1 MPRRHIS
8 NKSATSIRLLCSCGL
23 ILAIWGWTLAF
34 IGCVGPPPQQSFPEV
49 KTPEA
54 WSVNWAGATNSL
66 EGPWWKRF
74 KDPELNLLITGAL
87 ATNANLAVL
96 AQRVELAQAEGRLST
111 AGAKPRVGAG
121 TGLRTG
127 RQRTR
132 VTDYQTKSLKP
143 VTASGSMD
151 WEMDWLDKWRAR
163 HTAAQEKVRAT
174 EADLSTGR
182 LLLAAEI
189 ANAWFS
195 IRRHNEDQSII
206 EDSIKHQKAILA
218 IYRDRLQ
225 AGLIDAAVIERQET
239 EIVNLQRERIQV
251 RMLGETAARRLDR
264 LRGLPAGGNR
274 YSTAPLRSGTIIP
287 SLPVR
292 LPTDILRQRPDLA
305 AAEARVRSVFA
316 LERAAYLNLYPSLN
330 LHLSGLTMTGSVTDP
345 FQSWIAEVG
354 PRLEIPIWDPK
365 RIEQLGSEHARAG
378 VVAAEYRALALRAFE
393 EVETAAIQF
402 NRRREQL
409 QLAEEIVRKAGKV
422 RTFTTDK
429 LNAGL
434 VSQLEVLEDERRI
447 LTARRHALTLHT
459 ELLADVVDIFRALGG
474 P

>member
-1 MPRRHIS
+1 M
-8 NKSATSIRLLCSCGL
+8 
-23 ILAIWGWTLAF
+23 LAIWGWTLAS
-34 IGCVGPPPQQSFPEV
+34 IGCVGPPPKQSFPEV

-54 WSVNWAGATNSL
+54 WSVNWASVTNTF
-66 EGPWWKRF
+66 EGPWWARF
-74 KDPELNLLITGAL
+74 KNNELNLLINEAL
-87 ATNANLAVL
+87 AANANLAVL
-96 AQRVELAQAEGRLST
+96 AQRVELAQAEGRLGT
-111 AGAKPRVGAG
+111 AGARPQVNAS
-121 TGLRTG
+121 TGLRAG

-132 VTDYQTKSLKP
+132 VTDFQTKNLKP
-143 VTASGSMD
+143 MTASSSMD
-151 WEMDWLDKWRAR
+151 WEMDWLGKWRAR
-163 HTAAQEKVRAT
+163 HSAAQEKMWAT
-174 EADLSTGR
+174 EADLNAGR

-195 IRRHNEDQSII
+195 MRRYNEDQAII
-206 EDSIKHQKAILA
+206 EDSIKHQNAILT

-239 EIVNLQRERIQV
+239 EIANLQRELIQV
-251 RMLGETAARRLDR
+251 RMLGEIDARRLDR
-264 LRGLPAGGNR
+264 LRGSTTGGSR
-274 YSTAPLRSGTIIP
+274 YSTAQLRSDTIIP
-287 SLPVR
+287 SLPDR

-305 AAEARVRSVFA
+305 AAEARLRAAFA

-330 LHLSGLTMTGSVTDP
+330 LHLSGLTMTGSITDP
-345 FQSWIAEVG
+345 FQSWMAEIG
-354 PRLEIPIWDPK
+354 PQVEIPIWDPK
-365 RIEQLGSEHARAG
+365 RIAQLESEHARAR

-447 LTARRHALTLHT
+447 LTARRQALTLHT

>member
-1 MPRRHIS
+1 VKHLS
-8 NKSATSIRLLCSCGL
+8 NTLAMATLPLCTCGF
-23 ILAIWGWTLAF
+23 ILAVWALAS
-34 IGCVGPPPQQSFPEV
+34 IGCVGPRPQQSFPEV

-54 WSVNWAGATNSL
+54 WSVNWSGVTNAF
-66 EGPWWKRF
+66 EGPWWERF
-74 KDPELNLLITGAL
+74 KDAELNLLITGAL

-96 AQRVELAQAEGRLST
+96 AERVELARAEGRLDT
-111 AGAKPRVGAG
+111 AGSRPRVSAG

-127 RQRTR
+127 RQHTR
-132 VTDYQTKSLKP
+132 VTDYKTESLKP
-143 VTASGSMD
+143 MTASSSMD
-151 WEMDWLDKWRAR
+151 WEMDWLGKWSSR
-163 HTAAQEKVRAT
+163 HTAAQERVLAS
-174 EADLSTGR
+174 EADLNAGR

-195 IRRHNEDQSII
+195 IRRQNEDQVII
-206 EDSIKHQKAILA
+206 EDSIKHQDAILA

-225 AGLIDAAVIERQET
+225 AGLIDAAVSERQEA
-239 EIVNLQRERIQV
+239 EIASLHQELIRV

-274 YSTAPLRSGTIIP
+274 YTTVPLRSSTIVP
-287 SLPVR
+287 SLPAR

-305 AAEARVRSVFA
+305 AAEARLRSAFA

-330 LHLSGLTMTGSVTDP
+330 LHLSGLTMTGSATDP
-345 FQSWIAEVG
+345 FQSWMAKIG
-354 PRLEIPIWDPK
+354 PQLEIPIWDPK
-365 RIEQLGSEHARAG
+365 RIEQLGSEHARAR

-393 EVETAAIQF
+393 EVETAAVQF

-409 QLAEEIVRKAGKV
+409 QLADEIVRKAGKV
-422 RTFTTDK
+422 REFTADK
-429 LNAGL
+429 LRAGL

-447 LTARRHALTLHT
+447 LTARRQQLTLQA
-459 ELLADVVDIFRALGG
+459 ELLTDTVAIFRALGG